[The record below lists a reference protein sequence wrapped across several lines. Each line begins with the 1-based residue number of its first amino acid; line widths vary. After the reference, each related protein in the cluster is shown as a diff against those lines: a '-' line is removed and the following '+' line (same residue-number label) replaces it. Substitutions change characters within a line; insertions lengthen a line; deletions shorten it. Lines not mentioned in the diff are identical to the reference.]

1 MAKFLQPKSCR
12 SLIIAATLS
21 GTICSKPDSPHWILP
36 RISREKMC
44 ILSALYCSRAKPKDV
59 SQRLTNFIGLST
71 WRLKISCKET
81 VARLKWRYFPIRR
94 GRTHVLK
101 KAFEFDLKLQGKKIA
116 GAAIRRNRKGSLL
129 QGSIQRLK
137 STGIFEVHPQID
149 PVLMKD
155 SSDLRG
161 NDSTESL
168 IAPGDISSRPFG
180 SLHRADLARLIFDRL
195 V

>member
-1 MAKFLQPKSCR
+1 VHTQCAVLFPRQAERRLPTTDELYRSVHLAIKNLLQRNGRAVEMALFPDQAR
-12 SLIIAATLS
+12 SDA
-21 GTICSKPDSPHWILP
+21 CF
-36 RISREKMC
+36 E
-44 ILSALYCSRAKPKDV
+44 
-59 SQRLTNFIGLST
+59 
-71 WRLKISCKET
+71 
-81 VARLKWRYFPIRR
+81 
-94 GRTHVLK
+94 